1 MVVEGGSPPSSLF
14 SFFLSHFWPLF
25 FTPRSCPHTPTP
37 PGLPQAGE
45 RFDAEGSRRSRG
57 ANPPLPLPVNT
68 EKKHKTR
75 TGPFSDLQFQPRRRS
90 SFCATASNTLPA
102 HAYIYYKSRHR
113 SAIITCAQ
121 NPVRHLCLATLVRT
135 PRSAHGTGAVRYG
148 TARVES
154 SPVSTRAAFQYS
166 IYRH

>member
-1 MVVEGGSPPSSLF
+1 MQKEAS
-14 SFFLSHFWPLF
+14 
-25 FTPRSCPHTPTP
+25 
-37 PGLPQAGE
+37 
-45 RFDAEGSRRSRG
+45 RSRG

-75 TGPFSDLQFQPRRRS
+75 TGPFSDLQFQPGVVHRS
-90 SFCATASNTLPA
+90 VPQHLTPA

-121 NPVRHLCLATLVRT
+121 TPVRQTCLATFVRT

-154 SPVSTRAAFQYS
+154 SPVSTRAAFNIPS
-166 IYRH
+166 IGIDPVPHAVS